1 MLRNI
6 KKLILTATILTTL
19 TATLAGCGNAK
30 NNAAEAPGE
39 TTKPAATKQY
49 MINAA
54 GSTFVNPLFSKMFSE
69 YNKLHPEVKV
79 NYQSIGSGGGI
90 KQLTEAT
97 IDFAASDAYMK
108 EEEEKAVKNGAI
120 HIPITVGAVAVIYN
134 VEGVD
139 KGLKLTQETLTNI
152 YLGNIKNW
160 NDAKIKADNA
170 DVKLPDLAI
179 TPVYRSDSSG
189 TTSIFTDYLA
199 TVSPEW
205 KEKVGAGKAVK
216 FPVGIGAKGNEGVA
230 GQVKQTPGSIGYA
243 ELAYATVN
251 EISYAQLRNKDG
263 KFVAPSLEAATM
275 AAEAAAVNMPKDTK
289 VSLVEKS
296 GEASYGIVGFAW
308 ILANTTY
315 EDADKKQVIV
325 DLIKWANTEGQNY
338 SNDLHYARLPES
350 IIKLNEENIATIK

>member
-1 MLRNI
+1 MI
-6 KKLILTATILTTL
+6 KNMRKFIATATILTVMTG
-19 TATLAGCGNAK
+19 ALAGCGTSK
-30 NNAAEAPGE
+30 KEDL
-39 TTKPAATKQY
+39 TQKPATSGGS
-49 MINAA
+49 MINAG
-54 GSTFVNPLFSKMFSE
+54 GSSFVNPLFSKMFSE

-79 NYQSIGSGGGI
+79 NYQSIGSGAGI
-90 KQLTEAT
+90 KQLTAET

-108 EEEEKAVKNGAI
+108 DEDESAVKNGVI

-139 KGLKLTQETLTNI
+139 KGLKLTQDTLTGI

-189 TTSIFTDYLA
+189 TTSIFTDYLT

-205 KEKVGAGKAVK
+205 KEKVGQGKAVK
-216 FPVGIGAKGNEGVA
+216 FPAGIGAKGNEGVS
-230 GQVKQTPGSIGYA
+230 GQVKQTPGSIGYT

-251 EISYAQLRNKDG
+251 KISFAELKNKDG
-263 KFVAPSLEAATM
+263 KFVAPSLEAATL
-275 AAEAAAVNMPKDTK
+275 AAEAASVDMPKDTK
-289 VSLVEKS
+289 VSLVEKE
-296 GEASYGIVGFAW
+296 GEKSYGIVGFCW

-315 EDADKKQVIV
+315 ADADKKKVIV
-325 DLIKWANTEGQNY
+325 DLIKWANTDGQNY
-338 SNDLHYARLPES
+338 SNDLYYGKLPES